1 MNLPLE
7 PRARPRNQLHQP
19 VPMTSIDCLPQ
30 TFSTTKPSQ
39 ADPRPKPILLV
50 LDDEEGPR
58 QSLQIV
64 FKDDFRVLLA
74 DSGAT
79 AVALA
84 SEHPIDVAVLDIRM
98 KGMSGI
104 EVLHAL
110 KNFDPTTEVVMLT
123 GYETVDTARQALR
136 LGASDYLNKPFDIA
150 TIRDAV
156 RTALNQRNAS
166 LHLRNSL
173 QRLRDFQ
180 DQIQDQQIREELART
195 RGEIYASII
204 HDINSPL
211 TVISGFID
219 VVCQRL
225 ADVTRLDGEQLEF
238 VKERLNRV
246 NRQVTSCIQISNRYL
261 SFLRE
266 SVDQVPSVSVNQ
278 ILSDVR
284 EILSTHASGR
294 SHTLSIHPLAEDC
307 TARINGTDLIQILYN
322 LAVNAFQSAEQPHC
336 VKIRAERCLQSLD
349 VSQIKNGPQDL
360 FVTGSKFANTPP
372 MVAVTVEDNGP
383 GVHPELVG
391 RVFDSYFTT
400 KPPGQ
405 GTGLGLPIVKRL
417 VEHAGGAIKLH
428 TEVGHGTVFTV
439 YLPVHPPAEG

>member
-1 MNLPLE
+1 
-7 PRARPRNQLHQP
+7 
-19 VPMTSIDCLPQ
+19 MTSIDCLPQ
-30 TFSTTKPSQ
+30 TFLTTKPSQ
-39 ADPRPKPILLV
+39 VDPRPKPILLV

-74 DSGAT
+74 DSGAA

-110 KNFDPTTEVVMLT
+110 KSFDPATEVVMLT

-166 LHLRNSL
+166 LHLRNSV

-180 DQIQDQQIREELART
+180 DQIHDQQIREELART

-246 NRQVTSCIQISNRYL
+246 SRQVTSCIQISNRYL

-294 SHTLSIHPLAEDC
+294 THTLSIHLLAEDC

-336 VKIRAERCLQSLD
+336 VKIRAEPCLQSLD
-349 VSQIKNGPQDL
+349 VSQMKNGLQDL
-360 FVTGSKFANTPP
+360 VVTGSKFANTPP

-383 GVHPELVG
+383 GMHPELVG